1 MVKNKWYLRKHLVT
15 AHGAPLKRAKGSPA
29 EPKNTETNEKETLKG
44 LQKNE
49 NIFEFSEGRPSG
61 LVNQPPTN
69 HVNQKSDEHHSK
81 HMEKQNDED
90 INEELNVDN

>member
-29 EPKNTETNEKETLKG
+29 EPKNAETNEKNETLKG

-49 NIFEFSEGRPSG
+49 NIFEFSEGRRPSG
-61 LVNQPPTN
+61 
-69 HVNQKSDEHHSK
+69 HVNQKNDEHHAK

>member
-29 EPKNTETNEKETLKG
+29 EPKTTEANEKEVLKPLH
-44 LQKNE
+44 LQKSE
-49 NIFEFSEGRPSG
+49 NIFEFSEGRPAI
-61 LVNQPPTN
+61 T
-69 HVNQKSDEHHSK
+69 HVNQQSDEQK
-81 HMEKQNDED
+81 QMEKQNDED